1 MVLFDSCCVNGNET
15 ELAAEGSR
23 GHCLEVHSKTWHSL
37 PVPHQLEPTQANSV
51 AKASL
56 FLHGHQS
63 LVSGLVSLS
72 SDLMEKLWVN
82 CFSLG
87 ALGASG

>member
-1 MVLFDSCCVNGNET
+1 MVLSDSCCVNGNET

-23 GHCLEVHSKTWHSL
+23 GHCLEVHSSTWHSL
-37 PVPHQLEPTQANSV
+37 SVPHQLEPTQANSV
-51 AKASL
+51 AKVSP

-63 LVSGLVSLS
+63 PVSGLVSLN
-72 SDLMEKLWVN
+72 LGLTEKLWVN